1 LTCRAVHQLTD
12 RPLIFEDPCAL
23 QIVGPAREQE
33 IRNDPHR
40 IGFKVL
46 AGRLARVG
54 EPFIGFFDPP
64 ELVAPVQHAGFSRV
78 DDLSSSDLTSR
89 FLSDRTDGL
98 RLSGLGRILRAR
110 A

>member
-1 LTCRAVHQLTD
+1 VFD
-12 RPLIFEDPCAL
+12 YGVPPESVGVL
-23 QIVGPAREQE
+23 Q
-33 IRNDPHR
+33 R

-54 EPFIGFFDPP
+54 EPFIGFFEPL
-64 ELVAPVQHAGFSRV
+64 ELVAAVKRAGFSRV
-78 DDLSSSDLTSR
+78 DDLSPSDLTSR

-98 RLSGLGRILRAR
+98 RLSGLGHILCAR

>member
-1 LTCRAVHQLTD
+1 MTCRAVHQLTD

-54 EPFIGFFDPP
+54 EPFIGFFDP
-64 ELVAPVQHAGFSRV
+64 LAFGSR
-78 DDLSSSDLTSR
+78 
-89 FLSDRTDGL
+89 GL
-98 RLSGLGRILRAR
+98 AAFCARERRGLNRLG
-110 A
+110 